1 MFLHG
6 YLSEGRVF
14 YNQIK
19 FFSNYFQVFSPD
31 LKGFGSNADMSY
43 PYALD
48 DYINDLRE
56 YAYKNGLYRP
66 HVIAHSFGGR
76 LAIKIAS
83 NNPTAFDKVVLT
95 GCAGL
100 KPKFSLAKSAKRATF
115 NILKRFTPKENLKA
129 FYSKDYLSLSPVMRQ
144 SFIKIVNEHL
154 DDEANK
160 IKNQTLLIFGKKDKE
175 TPLYMA
181 KRLNEKIKNSKLSVY
196 REAGHFC
203 FLDCPNAFNLEV
215 REFLLS
221 K

>member
-31 LKGFGSNADMSY
+31 LKGFGSNADMPY

-83 NNPTAFDKVVLT
+83 NNSTAFDKVVLT